1 MQKEI
6 QAILRSA
13 GQIMLSAQ
21 NIENAVEEKEGNAN
35 FVTKYDVAV
44 QQLLRR
50 ELLALRPQAQF
61 VGEEGDAQGDAL
73 SGDAFIVDPIDG
85 TTNFIKHFG
94 TSAISVALAQNG
106 RVTLG
111 ACYDPYR
118 DEFFYAELGKGA
130 FCNGQPIHVTSLPLS
145 ECLVSF
151 GTSPYYADLRAR
163 TFRLAQDILDHALD
177 LRRSGAAVLDL
188 CNLARGC
195 SGLMFEFKLSPWDY
209 AAASLIVTEAGGK
222 ISQMDGSP
230 ITLDRPCSV
239 AAGAP
244 QAYDEFFRLGL
255 NQY

>member
-1 MQKEI
+1 MQEKLRT
-6 QAILRSA
+6 ILHSA

-21 NIENAVEEKEGNAN
+21 NIEHAVQEKEGSAN

-50 ELLALRPQAQF
+50 ELLALRPQSQF
-61 VGEEGDAQGDAL
+61 VGEEGDARGNAL
-73 SGDAFIVDPIDG
+73 DGEAFIVDPIDG
-85 TTNFIKHFG
+85 TTNFIKRFG
-94 TSAISVALAQNG
+94 TSAISVAFAQNG
-106 RVTLG
+106 QVTVG

-118 DEFFYAELGKGA
+118 DEFFYAERGHGA
-130 FCNGQPIHVTSLPLS
+130 FCNDQPIHVTSLPLS
-145 ECLVSF
+145 ESLVSF
-151 GTSPYYADLRAR
+151 GTSPYYADLRTR

-195 SGLMFEFKLSPWDY
+195 SGLMFELKLSPWDY

-230 ITLDRPCSV
+230 ITLNQPCSV
-239 AAGAP
+239 VAGAP
-244 QAYDEFFRLGL
+244 QAYDKFFALGL